1 MSLRRL
7 LQLGI
12 DFLITAILCLIPIGL
27 TGWLLPTN
35 PDGTVRP
42 LPATVGVAMALLTC
56 VALGGLYWVALPS
69 SGVDRLLGGQ
79 GRTAGM
85 RVFGLRVV
93 SEDGSRPDVGQFFV
107 RWAGL
112 LIDGIAFGLVGL
124 VSIWVTK
131 RGQRIGDLAAGTVVV
146 SQPRHVTLPH
156 VPEHLPGL
164 PWRRE
169 HRVGGEDAS
178 DDSSPEP
185 TRRPPEVVAPAPQW
199 RSPTRST
206 FLSEPSADAA
216 AERRVPTA
224 VVEDVTVSEDEPVE
238 ASRGSAGSSDR
249 SSVSEPEDDSPAT
262 LTKGTAKRRSA
273 VADDGDDWAE
283 DAGEDDQTPETP
295 DDELPPDSAEVGS
308 PDSTDR
314 PVSTPPRP
322 LPRSTNARTQ
332 RPRRRRR

>member
-42 LPATVGVAMALLTC
+42 LPALIGVGMALLTC

-69 SGVDRLLGGQ
+69 SSVDRLLGGQ

-146 SQPRHVTLPH
+146 SQPRHVTMPH
-156 VPEHLPGL
+156 VPDHLPALSLL

-169 HRVGGEDAS
+169 HRDGAEDSAS
-178 DDSSPEP
+178 ESTHHGSE
-185 TRRPPEVVAPAPQW
+185 TVAPAPQW
-199 RSPTRST
+199 SSPTRSAL
-206 FLSEPSADAA
+206 LSTPPEEVPA
-216 AERRVPTA
+216 AEEPA
-224 VVEDVTVSEDEPVE
+224 SPVVGGDRTGDVRDE
-238 ASRGSAGSSDR
+238 A
-249 SSVSEPEDDSPAT
+249 
-262 LTKGTAKRRSA
+262 SA
-273 VADDGDDWAE
+273 VADEDRVPTRNRAVVSADDAQDDWAA
-283 DAGEDDQTPETP
+283 DSAEDDQTPETP
-295 DDELPPDSAEVGS
+295 DDDLPPDSADVGEPTETS
-308 PDSTDR
+308 GR
-314 PVSTPPRP
+314 PAATSARP
-322 LPRSTNARTQ
+322 LPRSTSSRTQ
-332 RPRRRRR
+332 RRRRR